1 MIADIMI
8 AVLSLFPA
16 ISLWGAYPRRKWAAS
31 ASAGGIVV
39 LWLIGFLILGGE
51 RFAMWATAGACGMI
65 SCFYALHVI
74 GRNSEEYE
82 KLESAQ
88 AQRKIRNEAL
98 AREVGSIKRRI
109 HKVDTEQR
117 ETLALYSMIKGLS
130 EALTWD
136 DVRPKLEIAIRQ
148 YLGVESFALYVAEQG
163 KMRPIARRRLGSSV
177 GAQWAVLER
186 FLQERKLPLRVPHVL
201 EAPEKAISVPIFEKE
216 NLIGYFF
223 VQAPKN
229 ADPAALLS
237 KAENFVDEI
246 SFAFKRVL
254 LFQEVERHSQ
264 TDGLTGLYRRGALDE
279 RMREEVVRAR
289 TFKTGFCFMLLDIDR
304 FKSLNDKYGHPFG
317 DEVLGRVGRVLRDS
331 FYDTDFVARYGGEEF
346 AVLMPRAQEA
356 GVRRKAEAVRRAVE
370 SEVFEMAMQRI
381 RVTISI
387 GIAYFPRDGESAESV
402 LRQADQALY
411 YAKENG
417 RNQAVDISDVRGNS

>member
-1 MIADIMI
+1 
-8 AVLSLFPA
+8 
-16 ISLWGAYPRRKWAAS
+16 
-31 ASAGGIVV
+31 
-39 LWLIGFLILGGE
+39 
-51 RFAMWATAGACGMI
+51 
-65 SCFYALHVI
+65 
-74 GRNSEEYE
+74 
-82 KLESAQ
+82 
-88 AQRKIRNEAL
+88 
-98 AREVGSIKRRI
+98 
-109 HKVDTEQR
+109 
-117 ETLALYSMIKGLS
+117 
-130 EALTWD
+130 
-136 DVRPKLEIAIRQ
+136 
-148 YLGVESFALYVAEQG
+148 
-163 KMRPIARRRLGSSV
+163 
-177 GAQWAVLER
+177 LER
-186 FLQERKLPLRVPHVL
+186 FLQERKLPLRVPHVI
-201 EAPEKAISVPIFEKE
+201 EVPEKAISVPIFEKE

>member
-1 MIADIMI
+1 MI

-16 ISLWGAYPRRKWAAS
+16 ISLWGAYPRRKWASS

-51 RFAMWATAGACGMI
+51 HFAMWAAAGACGMI

-98 AREVGSIKRRI
+98 AREVGSIKHRI

-186 FLQERKLPLRVPHVL
+186 FLQERKLPLRVPHVI
-201 EAPEKAISVPIFEKE
+201 EVPEKAISVPIFEKE

>member
-1 MIADIMI
+1 MSVELMIAF
-8 AVLSLFPA
+8 LSFFPA
-16 ISLWGAYPRRKWAAS
+16 ISLWGAYPRRKWAAT
-31 ASAGGIVV
+31 ASAAGIVI
-39 LWLIGFLILGGE
+39 LWLIGFLVLRGKG
-51 RFAMWATAGACGMI
+51 FPMWAIAGISGMI
-65 SCFYALHVI
+65 SCFYSSYVI
-74 GRNSEEYE
+74 VRNSDEYE

-88 AQRKIRNEAL
+88 IQRRDRNEAL
-98 AREVGSIKRRI
+98 KREVGTIKHRI

-148 YLGVESFALYVAEQG
+148 YLGVESFSLYVTEHG
-163 KMRPIARRRLGSSV
+163 RMRPIARRRLSSSV
-177 GAQWAVLER
+177 GAQWATLER
-186 FLQERKLPLRVPHVL
+186 FLQERKLPLRVPHVIDV
-201 EAPEKAISVPIFEKE
+201 PEKSIAVPIFEKE
-216 NLIGYFF
+216 NLIGYFY
-223 VQAPKN
+223 VQVPKN
-229 ADPAALLS
+229 ADPVRLLS
-237 KAENFVDEI
+237 KAETFVDEI
-246 SFAFKRVL
+246 AFAFKRVM

-279 RMREEVVRAR
+279 KLREEVVRAK
-289 TFKTGFCFMLLDIDR
+289 TFKTGFCFMLLDIDH

-317 DEVLGRVGRVLRDS
+317 DQVLERLGQVLRDS

-356 GVRRKAEAVRRAVE
+356 GVRRKAEAIREAVE
-370 SEVFEMAMQRI
+370 SEEFELAMEKI
-381 RVTISI
+381 RVTVSI
-387 GIAYFPRDGESAESV
+387 GIAYFPRDGESAEAV

-417 RNQAVDISDVRGNS
+417 RNQAVDISDVRGNT